1 MARCPDATKRNSC
14 KSCGVEYFEPADY
27 DDNGGDG
34 DGDGGGD
41 GDSGYDNDMGDELRC
56 QIIIMPAFL
65 HWQACRVKWQTLGKP
80 EARIANRW
88 QASVVAYKMHSCLYT
103 FAGKQRP
110 QVSAFIILN

>member
-1 MARCPDATKRNSC
+1 MHAFVCALVFLLSVWRNHVAMTIMAMTVA
-14 KSCGVEYFEPADY
+14 
-27 DDNGGDG
+27 GGDSAYT
-34 DGDGGGD
+34 DDVGGK
-41 GDSGYDNDMGDELRC
+41 LRC
-56 QIIIMPAFL
+56 RIIIMPAFL

>member
-14 KSCGVEYFEPADY
+14 KSCGVEHVEPADY

-41 GDSGYDNDMGDELRC
+41 GDRGYDDDMGDELRC

-80 EARIANRW
+80 EARIANVL
-88 QASVVAYKMHSCLYT
+88 ASIACGIQKCIHFAAFRLASNGPKYKL
-103 FAGKQRP
+103 
-110 QVSAFIILN
+110 

>member
-41 GDSGYDNDMGDELRC
+41 GDSGYADEMGDELRC

-80 EARIANRW
+80 EARIANVL
-88 QASVVAYKMHSCLYT
+88 ASIACGMTNAH
-103 FAGKQRP
+103 
-110 QVSAFIILN
+110 ILLHFRLARNVPKYRLL

>member
-14 KSCGVEYFEPADY
+14 MSCGVEYFEPADY

-41 GDSGYDNDMGDELRC
+41 GDSGYDDDMGDELMC
-56 QIIIMPAFL
+56 QRIIMPPFL

-80 EARIANRW
+80 EARIANVL
-88 QASVVAYKMHSCLYT
+88 ASIACGITSAYMLLHSRLASNVPKY
-103 FAGKQRP
+103 R
-110 QVSAFIILN
+110 LL

>member
-14 KSCGVEYFEPADY
+14 TSCGVEYFEPADY

-41 GDSGYDNDMGDELRC
+41 GDSGYDDDMGDELRC

-80 EARIANRW
+80 EARTANVLASIACGITGAYILLHSW
-88 QASVVAYKMHSCLYT
+88 LASNVPKYRL
-103 FAGKQRP
+103 
-110 QVSAFIILN
+110 L